1 MRLFVAIN
9 FDKETKR
16 KILNIQ
22 DNLRKYAT
30 GSFSYYENLH
40 LTLVFLGETDPSRLQ
55 RVEDAMQSIT
65 IPEMNLIFSHII
77 YYMLQLQMMQIEKW
91 MTFLILSFI
100 LAIAL
105 FNVVGSLSMLM
116 IEKQE
121 DVKTLR
127 NMGASD
133 SLISRIFLFEGWMI
147 AGFGA
152 LIGILIGI
160 ILCLIQQEFGLLKL
174 GQTTGAF
181 IVDAY
186 PVRVALSDVITVFI
200 TVVTIGF
207 IAAWYPV
214 HHLGKKWFV
223 R

>member
-1 MRLFVAIN
+1 MAKGN
-9 FDKETKR
+9 YWA
-16 KILNIQ
+16 N
-22 DNLRKYAT
+22 
-30 GSFSYYENLH
+30 
-40 LTLVFLGETDPSRLQ
+40 
-55 RVEDAMQSIT
+55 DA
-65 IPEMNLIFSHII
+65 
-77 YYMLQLQMMQIEKW
+77 
-91 MTFLILSFI
+91 
-100 LAIAL
+100 
-105 FNVVGSLSMLM
+105 
-116 IEKQE
+116 
-121 DVKTLR
+121 
-127 NMGASD
+127 
-133 SLISRIFLFEGWMI
+133 LISRIFLFEGWMI
-147 AGFGA
+147 AGVGA
-152 LIGILIGI
+152 LIGITIGI